1 VFDTKE
7 GRRVATVPL
16 NGEWTDNAARDIAA
30 MAPGG
35 DRIFVALP
43 GPPGG
48 ARFFSFLGAPTPLS
62 RDPHN
67 ATGSTP
73 GLGVI
78 SLLDGGRSGRLT
90 AIVRMTNVTDGAERS
105 DPHAVA
111 VRSLR

>member
-1 VFDTKE
+1 LDRHADTGEVFDTKE

-35 DRIFVALP
+35 DRIFVALR
-43 GPPGG
+43 G
-48 ARFFSFLGAPTPLS
+48 PTPLS